1 MSFSQTRP
9 PTSELVELHV
19 FYVPEAVWNY
29 TLNTVSADLT
39 SKFISAGF
47 IRVPRHVTL
56 RALREQL
63 GDFLGEDAVADK
75 FIFLKH
81 IGKKLAVVKAKQET
95 ELKLKLFAPPHA
107 LHPELYLLPGVDHL
121 EIAYSSSTTPDTQHF
136 NAESHRSPHGPSTL
150 NLPKKEPEKSPTF
163 LESPQKNTLMQ
174 NQEDSSSLG
183 WNETEKEMISVMH
196 IKPEQSLNNRTQE
209 KQIPHRRKDQIGS
222 NGSLQV
228 PSSLNSTKWESGKN
242 PTSLESAQKNHLSQD
257 QNESNTLR
265 WSQKDRGTISGH
277 HVKQSIEQAK
287 NNETQ
292 ENPIP
297 PGRKEEIPIVMG
309 ANVENRGNLK
319 AIRMGRNT
327 TGDSGIPESLEDGDK
342 EYLHNKKSPQQSG
355 IRESVTD
362 VGIKQDDKTDKNN
375 VNRLEYSSQY
385 ISPPPPPSLSINRS
399 QVPIFQTEKSK
410 MVEQLKQMKAERRH
424 MERTRE
430 ELVKKAKGLLEQ
442 NKLRRYHD
450 QTEMLSCI
458 ARDAWKKKYFETKK
472 ATASLE
478 DILNKLRQDVELYYQ
493 KLLLQLEARDIR
505 KRPNNLTHIAN
516 AKNTTIIQ
524 ITIVQ
529 HEIDQ
534 LKRKL
539 DNTKM
544 KLITEIKMRKQAASD
559 LRALRAELAQKK
571 IQSSLILQ
579 SETPVF

>member
-19 FYVPEAVWNY
+19 FYVPEEVWNF
-29 TLNTVSADLT
+29 TLNTVSAALT

-81 IGKKLAVVKAKQET
+81 IGKKASSGEGKTRNRTET
-95 ELKLKLFAPPHA
+95 QVICSPTCTSSRIIFASWSGPLRNCLFIINNSRYTA
-107 LHPELYLLPGVDHL
+107 LNV
-121 EIAYSSSTTPDTQHF
+121 
-136 NAESHRSPHGPSTL
+136 ESHRSPHGPSTL
-150 NLPKKEPEKSPTF
+150 NLPKKKPEKSPTF
-163 LESPQKNTLMQ
+163 LEGPLKHTLRQ
-174 NQEDSSSLG
+174 NQEDSNSLG
-183 WNETEKEMISVMH
+183 WSETEKEMIPVLH

-209 KQIPHRRKDQIGS
+209 KKIPYRRKDQIES
-222 NGSLQV
+222 NGSLHI
-228 PSSLNSTKWESGKN
+228 PSGLNPTKWESGKN

-257 QNESNTLR
+257 QKESNTLS
-265 WSQKDRGTISGH
+265 WSQKDKGTLSGH

-292 ENPIP
+292 ENHIP
-297 PGRKEEIPIVMG
+297 PGRKEEISIVMG
-309 ANVENRGNLK
+309 ENVENRCNLK

-327 TGDSGIPESLEDGDK
+327 TGDSEIPESLEDGDK
-342 EYLHNKKSPQQSG
+342 EYLHSKKRPQQSG
-355 IRESVTD
+355 IRESVAD
-362 VGIKQDDKTDKNN
+362 IGIKQDDKTDKNN
-375 VNRLEYSSQY
+375 VNHLEYSSQY
-385 ISPPPPPSLSINRS
+385 ISPPPPPALSINRA

-430 ELVKKAKGLLEQ
+430 ELVKKVKSLLEQ
-442 NKLRRYHD
+442 NKLRRYH
-450 QTEMLSCI
+450 

-472 ATASLE
+472 ATTSLE
-478 DILNKLRQDVELYYQ
+478 DILNKLRQDLELYYQ

-505 KRPNNLTHIAN
+505 KQPNNLTHIAN

-524 ITIVQ
+524 ITTVQ

-544 KLITEIKMRKQAASD
+544 KLIIEIKMRKQAASD

-579 SETPVF
+579 SETPIF

>member
-399 QVPIFQTEKSK
+399 QVPIFQTE
-410 MVEQLKQMKAERRH
+410 
-424 MERTRE
+424 T
-430 ELVKKAKGLLEQ
+430 
-442 NKLRRYHD
+442 
-450 QTEMLSCI
+450 
-458 ARDAWKKKYFETKK
+458 RDAWKKKYFETKK

>member
-1 MSFSQTRP
+1 MSFDHIRP

-19 FYVPEAVWNY
+19 FYVPEEVWNF

-121 EIAYSSSTTPDTQHF
+121 EIAYSSSTTPDTKHF
-136 NAESHRSPHGPSTL
+136 NAESRRSPHGPSTL
-150 NLPKKEPEKSPTF
+150 NLSKKEPEKSPSF

-183 WNETEKEMISVMH
+183 WNETEKEMISVLH
-196 IKPEQSLNNRTQE
+196 IKPEQSLNNRTRD

-222 NGSLQV
+222 NGSLRI
-228 PSSLNSTKWESGKN
+228 PSSLNPTKWESGKN
-242 PTSLESAQKNHLSQD
+242 PTSLESSQKNHLIQD

-287 NNETQ
+287 NNDTQ

-297 PGRKEEIPIVMG
+297 PGRKDEIPIVAS

-399 QVPIFQTEKSK
+399 QVPIFQTE
-410 MVEQLKQMKAERRH
+410 
-424 MERTRE
+424 T
-430 ELVKKAKGLLEQ
+430 
-442 NKLRRYHD
+442 
-450 QTEMLSCI
+450 
-458 ARDAWKKKYFETKK
+458 RDAWKKKYFETKK

-478 DILNKLRQDVELYYQ
+478 DILNKLRQDVELYYE
-493 KLLLQLEARDIR
+493 KLLVQLEARDIR
-505 KRPNNLTHIAN
+505 KRPNNVAHIAN
-516 AKNTTIIQ
+516 TKNTTIIQ
-524 ITIVQ
+524 ITTVQ

-544 KLITEIKMRKQAASD
+544 KLIIEIKMRKQAASD

>member
-1 MSFSQTRP
+1 MSFDHIRP

-19 FYVPEAVWNY
+19 FYVPEEVWNF

-121 EIAYSSSTTPDTQHF
+121 EIAYSSSTTPDTKHF
-136 NAESHRSPHGPSTL
+136 NAESRRSPHGPSTL
-150 NLPKKEPEKSPTF
+150 NLSKKEPEKSPSF

-183 WNETEKEMISVMH
+183 WNETEKEMISVLH
-196 IKPEQSLNNRTQE
+196 IKPEQSLNNRTRD

-222 NGSLQV
+222 NGSLRI
-228 PSSLNSTKWESGKN
+228 PSSLNPTKWESGKN
-242 PTSLESAQKNHLSQD
+242 PTSLESSQKNHLIQD

-287 NNETQ
+287 NNDTQ

-297 PGRKEEIPIVMG
+297 PGRKDEIPIVAS

-442 NKLRRYHD
+442 NKLRRYH
-450 QTEMLSCI
+450 

-478 DILNKLRQDVELYYQ
+478 DILNKLRQDVELYYE
-493 KLLLQLEARDIR
+493 KLLVQLEARDIR
-505 KRPNNLTHIAN
+505 KRPNNVAHIAN
-516 AKNTTIIQ
+516 TKNTTIIQ
-524 ITIVQ
+524 ITTVQ

-544 KLITEIKMRKQAASD
+544 KLIIEIKMRKQAASD

>member
-19 FYVPEAVWNY
+19 FYVPEEVWNF

-63 GDFLGEDAVADK
+63 GDFLGEDAVPDK

-136 NAESHRSPHGPSTL
+136 NAESHRSPQGPSTL
-150 NLPKKEPEKSPTF
+150 NLPKKEPVKSPTF

-183 WNETEKEMISVMH
+183 WNETEKEMISVLH
-196 IKPEQSLNNRTQE
+196 IKPEQNFCSSINPKIQPGSE
-209 KQIPHRRKDQIGS
+209 KEAR
-222 NGSLQV
+222 LC
-228 PSSLNSTKWESGKN
+228 SSHASSPEIKVLI
-242 PTSLESAQKNHLSQD
+242 SLE
-257 QNESNTLR
+257 
-265 WSQKDRGTISGH
+265 
-277 HVKQSIEQAK
+277 
-287 NNETQ
+287 
-292 ENPIP
+292 
-297 PGRKEEIPIVMG
+297 
-309 ANVENRGNLK
+309 
-319 AIRMGRNT
+319 
-327 TGDSGIPESLEDGDK
+327 
-342 EYLHNKKSPQQSG
+342 
-355 IRESVTD
+355 
-362 VGIKQDDKTDKNN
+362 
-375 VNRLEYSSQY
+375 
-385 ISPPPPPSLSINRS
+385 
-399 QVPIFQTEKSK
+399 SK

-442 NKLRRYHD
+442 NKLRRYH
-450 QTEMLSCI
+450 
-458 ARDAWKKKYFETKK
+458 ARDVWKKKYFETKK

-478 DILNKLRQDVELYYQ
+478 AILNKLQQDVELYYQ

-524 ITIVQ
+524 ITTVQ

-544 KLITEIKMRKQAASD
+544 KLIIEIKVTCLYSN
-559 LRALRAELAQKK
+559 
-571 IQSSLILQ
+571 QS
-579 SETPVF
+579 VN